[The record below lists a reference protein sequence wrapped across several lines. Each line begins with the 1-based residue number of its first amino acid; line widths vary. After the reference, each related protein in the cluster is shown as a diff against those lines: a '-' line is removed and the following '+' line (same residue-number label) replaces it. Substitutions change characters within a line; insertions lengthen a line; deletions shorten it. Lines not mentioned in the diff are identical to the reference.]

1 MVAHSSFVV
10 MEGMRSGWHL
20 DLLVGLMGGYKK
32 GFKDG
37 QKFSIRAT
45 SSAGKWSFCL
55 LRWGAHAEMS
65 IQQV

>member
-37 QKFSIRAT
+37 
-45 SSAGKWSFCL
+45 
-55 LRWGAHAEMS
+55 
-65 IQQV
+65 